1 MACESTS
8 ARLHALIDGELD
20 AGHARA
26 IELHLSGCASCEARW
41 RDYRRM
47 HEATS
52 GPEMSYRAPES
63 LRRRL
68 DMLLTPS
75 VALPTSRTGK
85 LGGRSMLRGVA
96 LGGMLSTALA
106 ACLVLF
112 VVRGEVDERIAGDA
126 VSAHLRSLQGH
137 HLIEVA
143 STDQHTVKPWFNGR
157 LEVAPPV
164 VDLKSQGFTL
174 VGGRVDYLNG
184 QPAAAIVYQRGDHI
198 INLFVTQ
205 RMGSKHQVPIQDLQ
219 GFNVW
224 RWAWSDLSF
233 WAVSDVSAPELQ
245 EFGNKLEAAVQVGTR

>member
-1 MACESTS
+1 MTITS
-8 ARLHALIDGELD
+8 FSWYLVLGLALAPVPEKPTG
-20 AGHARA
+20 
-26 IELHLSGCASCEARW
+26 IELLAEDA
-41 RDYRRM
+41 DYRAAR
-47 HEATS
+47 ETEVTIE
-52 GPEMSYRAPES
+52 G
-63 LRRRL
+63 
-68 DMLLTPS
+68 MLQRNTG
-75 VALPTSRTGK
+75 TGK
-85 LGGRSMLRGVA
+85 IGGRSMLRGVA

-112 VVRGEVDERIAGDA
+112 VVRGKVDERIAGDA